1 LKNFP
6 RHISTVLGIE
16 TSCDDTGAAV
26 VTNSRTILGEALKS
40 QTRMT
45 VRFGGVLPTIASQ
58 LHAENIHH
66 VVDAAL
72 HNSGLSWNNLSAV
85 AVTVKPGMAFSLKV
99 GVQFAKEL
107 TTTHGLPIIPIH
119 HMEAHA
125 LTAMLTDEGGGHSLL
140 ALARGLEDFLLLGTS
155 RDISPGECL
164 DKVARRLRLSWLN
177 NGQFAECAGGQAIE
191 ILARNCPEGIPGI
204 QLPTPRSRDRD
215 CDFSFSGIHVAA
227 DRLISQLEQSKGTD
241 LSTPQKLDLTQLS
254 AICASV
260 QTAVTRHLCRRLQR
274 AVEFCARERLL
285 PVVSGGVGSNLFI
298 RGALARIANHYG
310 MRLVA
315 PPPRL
320 CTDNGVMIAWNGALL
335 HDAGLRIIN
344 DSTHVDFSPTAVLGE
359 DIRDLVRKANIKVK
373 PLKLTSRAPP

>member
-1 LKNFP
+1 MSGLCRAWNVLKNFP

-125 LTAMLTDEGGGHSLL
+125 LTALLTDEGLNFPFLVLLASGGHSLL

-164 DKVARRLRLSWLN
+164 DKLRSL
-177 NGQFAECAGGQAIE
+177 ADCA
-191 ILARNCPEGIPGI
+191 C
-204 QLPTPRSRDRD
+204 
-215 CDFSFSGIHVAA
+215 
-227 DRLISQLEQSKGTD
+227 
-241 LSTPQKLDLTQLS
+241 
-254 AICASV
+254 
-260 QTAVTRHLCRRLQR
+260 
-274 AVEFCARERLL
+274 
-285 PVVSGGVGSNLFI
+285 
-298 RGALARIANHYG
+298 
-310 MRLVA
+310 
-315 PPPRL
+315 
-320 CTDNGVMIAWNGALL
+320 
-335 HDAGLRIIN
+335 
-344 DSTHVDFSPTAVLGE
+344 LG
-359 DIRDLVRKANIKVK
+359 
-373 PLKLTSRAPP
+373 